1 MWLLFDF
8 HENTNQR
15 QHTKV
20 HPPMLDGEASG
31 VFATRCAGGFDISTF
46 KTALP
51 RRFQCREE
59 NSAEMRH
66 KRPYKQSTGRTPHRP
81 NSIGLSLAMLDSVDL
96 GRGTENAFAPF
107 YLKSIPDELRLH
119 RPRSLAWHR
128 CD

>member
-46 KTALP
+46 KTAETVP
-51 RRFQCREE
+51 VPGIKFCR
-59 NSAEMRH
+59 
-66 KRPYKQSTGRTPHRP
+66 
-81 NSIGLSLAMLDSVDL
+81 
-96 GRGTENAFAPF
+96 NAP
-107 YLKSIPDELRLH
+107 
-119 RPRSLAWHR
+119 
-128 CD
+128 